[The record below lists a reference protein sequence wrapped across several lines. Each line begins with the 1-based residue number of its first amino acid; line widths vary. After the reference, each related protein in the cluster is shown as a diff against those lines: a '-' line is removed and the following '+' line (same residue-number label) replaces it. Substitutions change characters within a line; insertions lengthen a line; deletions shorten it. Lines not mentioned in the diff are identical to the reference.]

1 LSSDREFHPKD
12 HGEEAT
18 DNKKPKPDEKVSLG
32 TAAEN
37 VLTPDESRNI
47 VLVAPD
53 TEGTLKPKVSDGS
66 PLPTSFAGEPP
77 DYGSPT
83 LRPKTNPVFVVEAR
97 RKRRRRYIMKISN
110 ENATERKAIREEVLS
125 QLNNFNLSA
134 NEKTR
139 NKIIDLFTN
148 IIMLEEDTSRKLQT
162 HRPE

>member
-1 LSSDREFHPKD
+1 
-12 HGEEAT
+12 
-18 DNKKPKPDEKVSLG
+18 
-32 TAAEN
+32 
-37 VLTPDESRNI
+37 
-47 VLVAPD
+47 
-53 TEGTLKPKVSDGS
+53 
-66 PLPTSFAGEPP
+66 
-77 DYGSPT
+77 
-83 LRPKTNPVFVVEAR
+83 
-97 RKRRRRYIMKISN
+97 MKISN